1 VGERVTGGDKQVQ
14 PVGQAR
20 REEIRKLFGP
30 SANWLIIAIFAL
42 ALGFQSPLGI
52 LELDPGAGALVFQVA
67 GTIVALALPAAEL
80 SNSLFRETEGYIIR
94 AALKPS
100 LATDR
105 LVQVADE
112 NIQKLRD
119 QLFPAWRGSVF
130 ALCAFVLSTLS
141 LLLPRAQVRLSGEV
155 YWLPKDFLVGA
166 ALGFLLV
173 GAYWFFRTVYV
184 VFRLKAADTTLER
197 VRRMVAAQKL
207 KAGQPAQPDSNPDGD
222 EESEAV

>member
-1 VGERVTGGDKQVQ
+1 
-14 PVGQAR
+14 VGQAR
-20 REEIRKLFGP
+20 REEIRKLLSP
-30 SANWLIIAIFAL
+30 SANWFVIAGCAL
-42 ALGFQSPLGI
+42 ALGFQSPLGF

-80 SNSLFRETEGYIIR
+80 SNSLFRETEGYIVR

-105 LVQVADE
+105 LVQVADQS
-112 NIQKLRD
+112 IHKLRD
-119 QLFPAWRGSVF
+119 QLLPAWRGSVF

-141 LLLPRAQVRLSGEV
+141 LLLPQARVRLSGEV

-173 GAYWFFRTVYV
+173 GAFWFFPTAYS

-207 KAGQPAQPDSNPDGD
+207 KAERPAQPDSTPDGG